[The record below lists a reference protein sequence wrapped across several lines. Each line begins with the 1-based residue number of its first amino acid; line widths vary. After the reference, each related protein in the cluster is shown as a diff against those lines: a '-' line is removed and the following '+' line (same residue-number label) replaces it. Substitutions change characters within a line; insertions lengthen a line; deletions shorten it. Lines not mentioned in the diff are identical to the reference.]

1 MHPHWTSAP
10 PQPTHPSLANSRKPP
25 HLRPMVTRGD
35 IIWLGISSG
44 VTGGLIGGAML
55 GIGMDLMV
63 RGQPFGFIPIIIG
76 GPASAIIGWLLSRRL
91 ARQLDRPG

>member
-1 MHPHWTSAP
+1 
-10 PQPTHPSLANSRKPP
+10 
-25 HLRPMVTRGD
+25 
-35 IIWLGISSG
+35 
-44 VTGGLIGGAML
+44 ML

-91 ARQLDRPG
+91 ARQLGQPD